1 MQEPQFSNNFSL
13 KINTYIIGASY
24 KGFRNPYLIKLTK
37 EVTVGLAQ
45 INLSS
50 IFKV

>member
-1 MQEPQFSNNFSL
+1 MQDPQFTTNFSL
-13 KINTYIIGASY
+13 EINTYIIGASY
-24 KGFRNPYLIKLTK
+24 KGLRNPYLIKLTK
-37 EVTVGLAQ
+37 EVTVSLAQ